1 MEISNLKYVFII
13 ALLFGEIICHPVKN
27 TQNTKGAKVATASI
41 TGGFETH
48 GTSLISVPINEIAC
62 PEGHLRVRLKSGRV
76 RCLQKI
82 TGLG

>member
-13 ALLFGEIICHPVKN
+13 ILLFGEIICHPVKN
-27 TQNTKGAKVATASI
+27 TQNTKGATASV

-48 GTSLISVPINEIAC
+48 GTSLISVPINEITC